1 MKVVAYYR
9 VSTEAQGKSGLGLE
23 SQQEYIR
30 IAQAQAGWEVVAA
43 FTDHVSGTVS
53 PMDRKGLRSALEL
66 CRKEGYTL
74 VVAKL
79 DRLSRDVADI
89 AQLMKVVD
97 FKVATMPAADKFQL
111 HIYAA
116 LAEQERDFISVR
128 TKDALSRLQARADEG
143 IAQAQQ
149 SVANRTEQL
158 EKGRTAANREKA
170 QAAIN
175 QRVSTFHASIE
186 PHIQACLYKGV
197 STLAAVADCLNAKRV
212 TTSRGGEWSPIQVSR
227 AMKALSL
234 SF

>member
-9 VSTEAQGKSGLGLE
+9 VSTKAQGKSGLGLE
-23 SQQEYIR
+23 AQKEYIR
-30 IAQAQAGWEVVAA
+30 IAQASADWQVVAT
-43 FTDHVSGTVS
+43 FEDHLSGTIA
-53 PMDRKGLRSALEL
+53 PLDRKGLRAALEL

-128 TKDALSRLQARADEG
+128 TKDALARLKARAEEG
-143 IAQAQQ
+143 NADAAKK
-149 SVANRTEQL
+149 VANRNDKL
-158 EKGRTAANREKA
+158 ARGRTDDNRLKA
-170 QAAIN
+170 QEAISN
-175 QRVSTFHASIE
+175 RVSAFHATVE
-186 PHIQACLYKGV
+186 PHIQACLYKGLV
-197 STLAAVADCLNAKRV
+197 TLQSIADCLNKTHV
-212 TTSRGGEWSPIQVSR
+212 KTSRGGEWSPIQVSR
-227 AMKALSL
+227 AMVALNL

>member
-30 IAQAQAGWEVVAA
+30 IAQAQTGWEVVAA

-53 PMDRKGLRSALEL
+53 PMDREGLRSALEL

-158 EKGRTAANREKA
+158 VKGRTAANREKA

-227 AMKALSL
+227 AMKALNL

>member
-9 VSTEAQGKSGLGLE
+9 VSTKAQGKSGLGLD
-23 SQQEYIR
+23 SQKDYVR
-30 IAQAQAGWEVVAA
+30 IAQAQAGWDVVAT
-43 FTDHVSGTVS
+43 FEDHVSGTIP

-128 TKDALSRLQARADEG
+128 TKGALAALRTRAEKGDEEAIAKIASRNAKLANGRTD
-143 IAQAQQ
+143 
-149 SVANRTEQL
+149 ANRQ
-158 EKGRTAANREKA
+158 KA
-170 QAAIN
+170 QEAITL
-175 QRVSTFHASIE
+175 RVFTFNASVE
-186 PHIQACLYKGV
+186 PHLQACLYKGLV
-197 STLAAVADCLNAKRV
+197 TLQSIADCLNDKQIK
-212 TTSRGGEWSPIQVSR
+212 TSRGGKWSPVQVSR
-227 AMKALSL
+227 AMVALNL